1 VDYAGPRKNL
11 GEYRLYNLYFKAR
24 NVADLIDLSIGRQ
37 AIYSGIGQG
46 TFDGVWTGAR
56 FADGLVN
63 VNGYYGF
70 LPAPRYQAELI
81 GEKKNNFMA
90 GAQLV
95 VNPTE
100 MLRASINYSARQIL
114 PETYSA
120 IRADSL
126 FNPYTVEIRPS
137 AMKEQYVG
145 GDVDFTYGTLG
156 SAYARYDYDIAL
168 EQTARFQLFA
178 RVRPTE
184 DIAFTG
190 LYLKRQPRISYN
202 SIFSVFA
209 YNSVSEFEGGVEYT
223 LDKTTFVFARYGSV
237 SYGDDNA
244 SRIAVGFNN
253 KLISASAAHN
263 VGTESKLSSVSA
275 NAGYPMMDGQLTP
288 TLVVGYAM
296 YKLSEKAD
304 LTGALNVGVGAV
316 YRPLQTLSVDGQVML
331 LTNAW
336 YQRDVRLSLRATYLI
351 AERLGIF

>member
-1 VDYAGPRKNL
+1 
-11 GEYRLYNLYFKAR
+11 
-24 NVADLIDLSIGRQ
+24 
-37 AIYSGIGQG
+37 
-46 TFDGVWTGAR
+46 
-56 FADGLVN
+56 
-63 VNGYYGF
+63 
-70 LPAPRYQAELI
+70 
-81 GEKKNNFMA
+81 
-90 GAQLV
+90 
-95 VNPTE
+95 
-100 MLRASINYSARQIL
+100 
-114 PETYSA
+114 
-120 IRADSL
+120 
-126 FNPYTVEIRPS
+126 
-137 AMKEQYVG
+137 MKEQYVG

-237 SYGDDNA
+237 SYGLDRTTFEVRHSGPVLYSDDNA

-253 KLISASAAHN
+253 KLVSASVAHN
-263 VGTESKLSSVSA
+263 VGPDSRLSSVSA